1 VILAVTLYSSLRES
15 VPVID
20 VKGLLAWFF
29 IGSLLL
35 SAFLFLLAWKPKIG
49 LAFPFAVFLL
59 PLFWWPSSWGESV
72 PIFALGAL
80 VLYIIFL
87 LSAYGQAEKEVKRQR
102 KVQEGWAKH
111 FSQQAPPQPQFI
123 PRPDLPPGAEV
134 FPRKA
139 PTTPPLPPEI
149 IDLYRRLESLRAMT
163 VGRGC
168 TMSEAIV
175 ARNKARA
182 IEAELTQW
190 AKANGHSGQQAQGS
204 SRQAPRSG

>member
-1 VILAVTLYSSLRES
+1 MILAVTLYSSLPES
-15 VPVID
+15 VPALD

-59 PLFWWPSSWGESV
+59 ALFWWPSSWGESV
-72 PIFALGAL
+72 PVFALGAL

-102 KVQEGWAKH
+102 KVQEAWAKH
-111 FSQQAPPQPQFI
+111 FSQQAPPRPQFI

-139 PTTPPLPPEI
+139 PTAPSLPPEI
-149 IDLYRRLESLRAMT
+149 MDLCRRLESLRAMT
-163 VGRGC
+163 VLNGC
-168 TMSEAIV
+168 TIAV
-175 ARNKARA
+175 AAVAKRKARQL
-182 IEAELTQW
+182 EAALTKW
-190 AKANGHSGQQAQGS
+190 AKANGHG
-204 SRQAPRSG
+204 